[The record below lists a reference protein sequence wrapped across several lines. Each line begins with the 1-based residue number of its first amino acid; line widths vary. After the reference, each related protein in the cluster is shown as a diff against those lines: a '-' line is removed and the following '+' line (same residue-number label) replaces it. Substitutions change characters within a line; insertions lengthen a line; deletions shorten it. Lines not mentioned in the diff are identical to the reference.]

1 MKTTIGVVGAM
12 MVVIGLIPAALQAQ
26 QGAPAPAATTSP
38 CVADSSYQRLAFWV
52 GDWDVYDSTG
62 ARYATQRVRTVID
75 ECAITAEWASGG
87 GNKGLGLSAFDL
99 KTRTWKQIY
108 VSNQVPFRS
117 GVTVRTSDPSYAGPG
132 IRFVSVSDAA
142 VESSLRNRVTILPL
156 SDRRALQ
163 QFEESRDGGKT
174 WKVVFKA
181 EHRPRTDAGATSSV
195 VPGLAVPVAEPRD
208 VDTVVYQRSITR
220 AGRDSVAGTRT
231 VVSHI
236 VKGADEAQLLEIE
249 QRFPGGG
256 GEIVDTAIAELRTLR
271 AVAHRSHQPTR
282 TMRFEFVG
290 NDAEGTVAEK
300 AGATQSSPAPQ
311 TIHQSLGG
319 PIFDSNVIDL
329 VVSALPLER
338 GFSANLPFFIYERG
352 GRVVMPVAVR
362 DRGTTSFG
370 RLGERDAWVVSVDV
384 PGAPA
389 TVWVDA
395 KTRAVLRVR
404 YDIVARS
411 LSFTDRR
418 VTELRGQI

>member
-1 MKTTIGVVGAM
+1 MKRNSSLLGA
-12 MVVIGLIPAALQAQ
+12 VASALILPATPAHSQAK
-26 QGAPAPAATTSP
+26 PAQNATTP
-38 CVADSSYQRLAFWV
+38 QCIADSSYQRLAFWV
-52 GDWDVYDSTG
+52 GDWDVFDSTG
-62 ARYATQRVRTVID
+62 AKYATQRVRAVID

-87 GNKGLGLSAFDL
+87 GNKGLGLSAFDM
-99 KTRTWKQIY
+99 KTRAWKQVY

-117 GVTVRTSDPSYAGPG
+117 GVTIRTSDPSYAGPG
-132 IRFVSVSDAA
+132 IRFVSVSDPAA
-142 VESSLRNRVTILPL
+142 ESSVQNRVTILPL
-156 SDRRALQ
+156 SDHRALQ

-181 EHRPRTDAGATSSV
+181 EHRPRPDASGTSSV
-195 VPGLAVPVAEPRD
+195 VPGLSVHVAEQRD
-208 VDTVVYQRSITR
+208 VDTVIYQRSITR
-220 AGRDSVAGTRT
+220 AGRDSMAGTRT

-282 TMRFEFVG
+282 TMRFDFVG
-290 NDAEGTVAEK
+290 NDAEGTVREK
-300 AGATQSSPAPQ
+300 AEATQSSPAPQ

-338 GFSANLPFFIYERG
+338 GFRASLPFFIYERG
-352 GRVVMPVAVR
+352 GRVVMPVEVR
-362 DRGTTSFG
+362 DRGTRTFG

-389 TVWVDA
+389 TVWVDT

-404 YDIVARS
+404 YDIAARS
-411 LSFTDRR
+411 LSFTDER

>member
-1 MKTTIGVVGAM
+1 MKRNFSLLGAM
-12 MVVIGLIPAALQAQ
+12 AFALILPATPVHSQANPGQ
-26 QGAPAPAATTSP
+26 NATTSP
-38 CVADSSYQRLAFWV
+38 CLADSSYQRLAFWV

-62 ARYATQRVRTVID
+62 AKYATQRVRTVID
-75 ECAITAEWASGG
+75 ECAITAEWAGG
-87 GNKGLGLSAFDL
+87 RGNKGLGLSAFDL
-99 KTRTWKQIY
+99 KTHAWKQVY

-117 GVTVRTSDPSYAGPG
+117 GVTVRTSDPSYTGPG
-132 IRFVSVSDAA
+132 IRFVSVSDPTA
-142 VESSLRNRVTILPL
+142 ESYAQNRVTILPL
-156 SDRRALQ
+156 SDHRAMQ

-181 EHRPRTDAGATSSV
+181 EHRPRTDASGTSSV
-195 VPGLAVPVAEPRD
+195 VPGLAVHIAEPRD
-208 VDTVVYQRSITR
+208 VDTVVYERSVTR
-220 AGRDSVAGTRT
+220 DGRDSTAGTRT

-236 VKGADEAQLLEIE
+236 VKGADEELLEIE

-271 AVAHRSHQPTR
+271 AVAHRSHQPAR

-300 AGATQSSPAPQ
+300 AEATQPSSAPQ
-311 TIHQSLGG
+311 AIHQSLGG

-338 GFSANLPFFIYERG
+338 GFSASLPFFIYERG
-352 GRVVMPVAVR
+352 GRVLMPVAVR
-362 DRGTTSFG
+362 DRGTKSFG

-404 YDIVARS
+404 YDIAARS
-411 LSFTDRR
+411 LSFTDER
-418 VTELRGQI
+418 VTALRG